1 MSATFSTL
9 KEAVDINVERKPARL
24 GVSFNNGDDFMYEQ
38 GVIRPPSEARSLL
51 VRVTRNCPWNQC
63 LFCPAYK
70 GVKFSRRNVAEVK
83 ADIDAMA
90 KEYGKHINMIETGFL
105 QDADSLILKTDQ
117 ILEILRH
124 IKVRFPRLKR
134 VTTYARA
141 TTLKR
146 KSVEEFMQLKE
157 AGLTRIHAGL
167 ESGSEKVLKMI
178 KKGITPEDI
187 IEAGRKVMAAGISL
201 SEYIMPGVGG
211 RTLSEEHARET
222 ARLLNKVR
230 PDFIRVRTFA
240 LHPQSPM
247 KKMVDAGSFLPMR
260 DEEIVAEIRLLVS
273 CLDEIH
279 SYFSCGDYSPNLL
292 MPVNGYLDQEKAD
305 MLSELD
311 KFLSLTPEQKKAYS
325 LIRRSNSM
333 NYSVEMVLDEKVMK
347 KVLPE
352 IEKLERGDPDG
363 FNHYIETLMSY
374 MIPQPQTDEDWD

>member
-1 MSATFSTL
+1 
-9 KEAVDINVERKPARL
+9 
-24 GVSFNNGDDFMYEQ
+24 MYEQ
-38 GVIRPPSEARSLL
+38 GVIRPPSEAQSLL
-51 VRVTRNCPWNQC
+51 VRVTRNCPGNQC

-70 GVKFSRRNVAEVK
+70 GVKFSKRTVAEVK

-90 KEYGKHINMIETGFL
+90 KEYGNHIDMIKTAFL

-117 ILEILRH
+117 IVEILQH
-124 IKVRFPRLKR
+124 IKARFPGVER

-146 KSVEEFMQLKE
+146 KTVEEFIQLKE
-157 AGLTRIHAGL
+157 AGLVRIHAGL

-178 KKGITPEDI
+178 RKGITPEDI
-187 IEAGRKVMAAGISL
+187 VEAGGKVMEAGISL

-211 RTLSEEHARET
+211 RALSEEHARET
-222 ARLLNKVR
+222 ARLLNRVR

-240 LHPQSPM
+240 LHPQSPL
-247 KKMVDAGSFLPMR
+247 KKLVDAGTFVPMT

-279 SYFSCGDYSPNLL
+279 SYFSCGDYSPNLV
-292 MPVNGYLDQEKAD
+292 MQVNGYLDQKKAS

-311 KFLSLTPEQKKAYS
+311 KFLSLTPEQKKAFS

-333 NYSVEMVLDEKVMK
+333 NCPVDIVLDEKVMRE
-347 KVLPE
+347 VLPE

-363 FNHYIETLMSY
+363 FNRYIETLMSY
-374 MIPQPQTDEDWD
+374 MIPQPQTDGEWD